1 MKKDKHSR
9 LLKVFVK
16 SWISNGQNAK
26 QAYLTIHPNISE
38 HSAET
43 LGSRMLRK
51 INISDIVEP
60 YFTEFEIYMRELKEG
75 LNAVSYNRKLQR
87 YEPDH
92 LTRFEYL
99 KTLGALLGFTRS

>member
-1 MKKDKHSR
+1 MPSKTKQTNK
-9 LLKVFVK
+9 FVIEWK
-16 SWISNGQNAK
+16 RNGFNAK
-26 QAYLTIHPNISE
+26 RAYLTIRPNISE

-51 INISDIVEP
+51 VNISDIIEP

-87 YEPDH
+87 HEPDH
-92 LTRFEYL
+92 LTRFEYF